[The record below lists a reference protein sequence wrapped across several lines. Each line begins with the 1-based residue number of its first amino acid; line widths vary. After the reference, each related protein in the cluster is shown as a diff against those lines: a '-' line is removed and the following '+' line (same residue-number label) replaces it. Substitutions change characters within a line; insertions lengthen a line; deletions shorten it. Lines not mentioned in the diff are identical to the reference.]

1 VWKFYGEL
9 GTMVIA
15 EDEPDYDVGVDRM
28 DEMLEA
34 IQVKVTEDPPTV
46 EVEMFF
52 KLQKSRFMNT
62 QK

>member
-1 VWKFYGEL
+1 
-9 GTMVIA
+9 
-15 EDEPDYDVGVDRM
+15 M

-34 IQVKVTEDPPTV
+34 IKAEVTENPPIA
-46 EVEMFF
+46 EVEASF